1 MNSLVSLSLF
11 PVLCTIIFCLCLSVG
26 YSQNMIPYEMKNKR
40 ELFVDKYL
48 IDKTVNI
55 EHRLQTPI
63 PMGSVMTF
71 GQPWEGKFSAYVTV
85 LYAEGLYRMYYRGI
99 ASDNRPLA
107 EMTCYAV
114 STDGI
119 RWSKP
124 DLGLFEVNGTKANN
138 VVMPGSDLQTS
149 HNLHVF
155 YDGREDVP
163 LEERFKAIGGTSSNQ
178 SRKRKGL
185 YRYTSPDGIHWKLR
199 DSTALFTGYAMD
211 SQNILT
217 WLPEEECYA
226 IYLRTWTEDKPGDA
240 KLLKGIRTVSR
251 STSKDFVHWTE
262 PEPMTFGETALE
274 DLYTNATQPYF
285 RAPHILTALP
295 FRFSPNS
302 KVLSESELVG
312 YGLDKSM
319 WQGVSDAV
327 LMSSRGGT
335 SYDRTFL
342 ESFVRPGSNPYN
354 WAARSNMPAAGIV
367 QTGPDEMSIYVT
379 RAYGADNVYLER
391 LKLRLDGF
399 ASLKAGFHEGY
410 VLTKPVVLNGNFMDL
425 NFSTS
430 SVGYVKVV
438 LTDEFGKEIPG
449 FGEQDAKKIIGDK
462 IDAQVAWSSGKSLSS
477 LKDKTVRVK
486 FILKDA
492 DVFAFGVWEE

>member
-1 MNSLVSLSLF
+1 MLLRFLNILL
-11 PVLCTIIFCLCLSVG
+11 LCAVYLGL
-26 YSQNMIPYEMKNKR
+26 YAQEWIPYEVGNKR

-48 IDKTVNI
+48 IDKAVNI

-63 PMGSVMTF
+63 PMGPVMEF
-71 GQPWEGKFSAYVTV
+71 DKPWEGKFSAYVTV

-107 EMTCYAV
+107 EMTCYAI
-114 STDGI
+114 SADGVL
-119 RWSKP
+119 WSKP
-124 DLGLFEVNGTKANN
+124 NLGLFEVNGTKDNN
-138 VVMPGSDLQTS
+138 VVLLGSDLQTS

-155 YDGREDVP
+155 YDGREGIPV
-163 LEERFKAIGGTSSNQ
+163 EERYKAVGGTSSNQ
-178 SRKRKGL
+178 SRKHKGL
-185 YRYTSPDGIHWKLR
+185 YRYTSPDGIHWKLQ
-199 DSTALFTGYAMD
+199 DSTAMFTGYAMD

-217 WLPEEECYA
+217 WLPDEQCYA
-226 IYLRTWTEDKPGDA
+226 IYLRTWTEDRPGDA

-262 PEPMTFGETALE
+262 PQPMTFGETALE

-295 FRFSPNS
+295 FRFTPNS
-302 KVLSESELVG
+302 KVLSDEELID
-312 YGLDKSM
+312 YGLDKTM

-342 ESFVRPGSNPYN
+342 ESFVRPGSNAYN
-354 WAARSNMPAAGIV
+354 WAARSNMPASGIV

-399 ASLKAGFHEGY
+399 ASLKAGFQEGY
-410 VLTKPVVLNGNFMDL
+410 VVTKPLVLNGNFIDL

-449 FGEQDAKKIIGDK
+449 FGEQDANKMIGDK
-462 IDAQVAWSSGKSLSS
+462 IDAQVAWSSGSSISS
-477 LKDKTVRVK
+477 LRNKTVRIK

-492 DVFAFGVWEE
+492 DVFAFGAWE